1 MNETT
6 LRMADNTLSTLYLA
20 FELSNKKW
28 RLGFTIRL
36 GQRPRER
43 TVDAG
48 DPSTSSSSEL
58 DTI

>member
-1 MNETT
+1 MSETT
-6 LRMADNTLSTLYLA
+6 HRVESNTLSTLYLA

-28 RLGFTIRL
+28 RLGFTIGL

-48 DPSTSSSSEL
+48 DPSL
-58 DTI
+58 